1 MMEEEKYPS
10 YMVLY
15 RQLRAEKMEFPAR
28 DPNSRFMIKYEGN
41 ASPAFEL
48 AEMEDNAEKFRE
60 ENPLPAPA
68 RPDNREQ
75 RAREMRQK

>member
-10 YMVLY
+10 YMTIY
-15 RQLRAEKMEFPAR
+15 RQLRAEKIDFPAR
-28 DPNSRFMIKYEGN
+28 DPNSRFMIKYEGS

-60 ENPLPAPA
+60 ENPPP
-68 RPDNREQ
+68 PPPPPNQREQ
-75 RAREMRQK
+75 RQARLRQ